1 MDDVR
6 PADTDRVR
14 GLHCDRRNRRNES
27 VELAPANAVRMAANH
42 FLAGAG
48 AAGPV
53 PHPLRRPRHE
63 ALWTVE
69 LPSPYG
75 RALGKNDAGGA
86 RKVPAELARA
96 LRFRRP
102 TYGCEA
108 ERVRVSRK
116 SAVMP
121 NFFDPQFV
129 TKKGKVREDDRDR
142 KSVVQGKSVD

>member
-42 FLAGAG
+42 LLAGAG

-53 PHPLRRPRHE
+53 PHPLRGPRHE
-63 ALWTVE
+63 ALWAFQ
-69 LPSPYG
+69 LPSADG

-86 RKVPAELARA
+86 RKVPAELART
-96 LRFRRP
+96 LRFLRA

-108 ERVRVSRK
+108 ECVRVARK

-121 NFFDPQFV
+121 NFFDTQFV
-129 TKKGKVREDDRDR
+129 TKKGKVREDD
-142 KSVVQGKSVD
+142 SSNNALIGTSS